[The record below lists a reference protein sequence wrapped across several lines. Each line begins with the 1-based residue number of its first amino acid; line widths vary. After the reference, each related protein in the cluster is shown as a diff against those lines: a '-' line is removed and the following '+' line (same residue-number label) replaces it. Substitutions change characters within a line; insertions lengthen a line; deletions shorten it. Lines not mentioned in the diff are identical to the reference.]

1 MNHAVLQLG
10 SGSASRA
17 RCDGRAIDRQ
27 LCHREI
33 IVLTSP
39 AGGFML
45 SLAS

>member
-1 MNHAVLQLG
+1 MESFSWVLYPSVVQGVSTGNH
-10 SGSASRA
+10 
-17 RCDGRAIDRQ
+17 RQ

-39 AGGFML
+39 VGGFML